1 MLASLASTQQ
11 GICEGPVDVSSLKR
25 CDLWGGM
32 GEILECHATF
42 SSLDTCSFVAKVI
55 SLPGVPATVSDRRK
69 MEFNLVAQFYE
80 RGHAKRLCVDR
91 PPGDGGRLT
100 ICMSKL
106 REVPTRNLSDAQ
118 LRAVLTW
125 LAKLHALYWGVQADE
140 ALTDG
145 LQPQGCYWHLDTR
158 LDELERWTD
167 TEGFE
172 GRLRRAARA
181 IDKRLKADRHQTI
194 CHGDAKSKN
203 MLFEEDGTA
212 SMYDFQ
218 YVGKASPGKDLAY
231 CLICTRHELSPDCQ
245 ATFLTHYL
253 GELRPLLEARGDA
266 APSFDELQ
274 CCYFLS
280 VCDLVR

>member
-1 MLASLASTQQ
+1 
-11 GICEGPVDVSSLKR
+11 
-25 CDLWGGM
+25 M
-32 GEILECHATF
+32 G
-42 SSLDTCSFVAKVI
+42 
-55 SLPGVPATVSDRRK
+55 
-69 MEFNLVAQFYE
+69 
-80 RGHAKRLCVDR
+80 
-91 PPGDGGRLT
+91 
-100 ICMSKL
+100 
-106 REVPTRNLSDAQ
+106 
-118 LRAVLTW
+118 
-125 LAKLHALYWGVQADE
+125 
-140 ALTDG
+140 
-145 LQPQGCYWHLDTR
+145 
-158 LDELERWTD
+158 D

-194 CHGDAKSKN
+194 CHGDAKSEN

-231 CLICTRHELSPDCQ
+231 CLICTARELSSDCQ
-245 ATFLTHYL
+245 ATYLTHYL

-280 VCDLVR
+280 VCDLARWMVGWNRQYWRSFRSTLMSRCEPTLRLVDGGVLLSSEDAYVEAFFKVFPL